1 MEICSQA
8 VVPQKASNL
17 EADTTHEADAGQ
29 AAEGEGG
36 SHKNTASATITQGL
50 RLANRTNARAD
61 TATDIA
67 GCGVW
72 ISGVSKPRFKVVR
85 QLEDNSM

>member
-17 EADTTHEADAGQ
+17 YADTTHEADAGQ
-29 AAEGEGG
+29 AAESEGG
-36 SHKNTASATITQGL
+36 SHKNAASATITQGL
-50 RLANRTNARAD
+50 RLANRTKQEPTQQPTLPD
-61 TATDIA
+61 V
-67 GCGVW
+67 GLW

-85 QLEDNSM
+85 QLGDNPT

>member
-29 AAEGEGG
+29 AAEGGG
-36 SHKNTASATITQGL
+36 SYKNAASATNTQGL
-50 RLANRTNARAD
+50 RLANRANARAD

-72 ISGVSKPRFKVVR
+72 ISGISKPRFKVVR